1 MAYEKTEWKNGTGEP
16 INADNLNK
24 IEQGI
29 EDAHTDISEIN
40 SKIENVVD
48 KNILET
54 NYLAKNDIKIFTV
67 NDSLVVPT
75 AGRQY
80 TDCDYDIAS
89 TIGING
95 YTPIGVVGTRIKN
108 SQKGGN
114 SSNVVIAWA
123 YVIGTTLYS
132 RLRSIDSKTISIVD
146 VRYYI
151 LCKK

>member
-1 MAYEKTEWKNGTGEP
+1 MAYEKTEWQNGTGEP

-48 KNILET
+48 KNVLET
-54 NYLAKNDIKIFTV
+54 NYLAKGDIKVITLEEA
-67 NDSLVVPT
+67 LVVPQS
-75 AGRQY
+75 GQQY
-80 TDCDYDIAS
+80 RDSNYNIS
-89 TIGING
+89 SMVGEG

-108 SQKGGN
+108 SQGGGN
-114 SSNVVIAWA
+114 AANVVVAWA
-123 YVIGTTLYS
+123 YVSGTTLYV
-132 RLRSIDSKTISIVD
+132 RLRSIASNVSSIVD
-146 VRYYI
+146 ARYYI

>member
-1 MAYEKTEWKNGTGEP
+1 MAYEKTEWQNGTGEP

-54 NYLAKNDIKIFTV
+54 NYLAKNDIKIVTV

-75 AGRQY
+75 AGQQY
-80 TDCDYDIAS
+80 TDCDYGIAS
-89 TIGING
+89 TVGNG
-95 YTPIGVVGTRIKN
+95 YTPIGIVGTRIKN
-108 SQKGGN
+108 SQSGSN
-114 SSNVVIAWA
+114 AANVVMAWA
-123 YVIGTTLYS
+123 YVSGTTLYS
-132 RLRSIDSKTISIVD
+132 RLRSIASNTRSTVD
-146 VRYYI
+146 VQYYV

>member
-1 MAYEKTEWKNGTGEP
+1 MAYEKTEWQNGTGEP

-48 KNILET
+48 KNVLKT
-54 NYLAKNDIKIFTV
+54 NYLAKGDIRVITLNEALIVPQSGKQYR
-67 NDSLVVPT
+67 DS
-75 AGRQY
+75 
-80 TDCDYDIAS
+80 DYNIS
-89 TIGING
+89 SMVGEG
-95 YTPIGVVGTRIKN
+95 YKPIGVVGTRIKN
-108 SQKGGN
+108 SDGGAN
-114 SSNVVIAWA
+114 AANVVVAWA
-123 YVIGTTLYS
+123 YISGTTLYS
-132 RLRSIDSKTISIVD
+132 RLRSIASNVSSMVD

>member
-1 MAYEKTEWKNGTGEP
+1 MAYEKTEWQNGTGEP

-54 NYLAKNDIKIFTV
+54 NYLAKNDIKIVTV

-75 AGRQY
+75 AGQQY

-89 TIGING
+89 TVGNG
-95 YTPIGVVGTRIKN
+95 YTPIGIVGTRIKN
-108 SQKGGN
+108 SQSGSN
-114 SSNVVIAWA
+114 AANVVMAWA
-123 YVIGTTLYS
+123 YVSGTTLYS
-132 RLRSIDSKTISIVD
+132 RLRSIASNTRSTVD
-146 VRYYI
+146 VQYYV

>member
-75 AGRQY
+75 AGRHY

-108 SQKGGN
+108 SQKSGN
-114 SSNVVIAWA
+114 SANVVIAWA

-132 RLRSIDSKTISIVD
+132 RLRIIDSKTISMVD

>member
-1 MAYEKTEWKNGTGEP
+1 MAYEKTEWQNGTGEP

-48 KNILET
+48 KNVLET
-54 NYLAKNDIKIFTV
+54 NYLSKGDIKVITLEEAFV
-67 NDSLVVPT
+67 VLKSGQQYRDSSYNISSMV
-75 AGRQY
+75 GE
-80 TDCDYDIAS
+80 
-89 TIGING
+89 G

-108 SQKGGN
+108 SQSNGKAA
-114 SSNVVIAWA
+114 NVVVAWA
-123 YVIGTTLYS
+123 YVSGTTLCT
-132 RLRSIDSKTISIVD
+132 RLRSIDSNTKSIVD
-146 VRYYI
+146 VRYYV